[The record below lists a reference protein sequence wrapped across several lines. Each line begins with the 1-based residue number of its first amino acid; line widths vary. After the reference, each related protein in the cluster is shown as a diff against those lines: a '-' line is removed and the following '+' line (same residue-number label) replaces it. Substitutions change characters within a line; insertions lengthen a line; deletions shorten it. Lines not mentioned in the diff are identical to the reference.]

1 MWHESSPKGY
11 LNFRTFIMGI
21 QGNEDIF
28 PNGVLYEGVSDIP
41 FAFRG
46 ETGAQD
52 SIIPSVDTAFGV
64 EYPRNSLTEY
74 LFQLRA
80 YRPLNHQTHIN
91 WCGQQNKV
99 TSFKKYCQE
108 DSYSSFL
115 MLRNIHM
122 TFRFRHQHWVMTKQ
136 YIINNTKYPRATGG
150 TPITTWLPN

>member
-1 MWHESSPKGY
+1 MNEGMELHLKTLQDMHQIMSKMWHESSPKGY

-64 EYPRNSLTEY
+64 DYPRNSLTEY

-80 YRPLNHQTHIN
+80 YRPLNH
-91 WCGQQNKV
+91 
-99 TSFKKYCQE
+99 
-108 DSYSSFL
+108 
-115 MLRNIHM
+115 
-122 TFRFRHQHWVMTKQ
+122 
-136 YIINNTKYPRATGG
+136 
-150 TPITTWLPN
+150 